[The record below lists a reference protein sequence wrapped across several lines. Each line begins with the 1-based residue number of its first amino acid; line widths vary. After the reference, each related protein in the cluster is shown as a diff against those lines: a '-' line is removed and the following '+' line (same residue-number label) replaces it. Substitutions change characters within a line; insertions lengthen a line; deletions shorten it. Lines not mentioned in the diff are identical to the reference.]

1 MKKLMVAVA
10 VTAFAVA
17 AQAAQFDWAS
27 GMSVEG
33 PTPGTGAFN
42 GEALPGT
49 MDMAG
54 QTYSMY
60 VWDNLTDTEY
70 AALNIAA
77 ADFYDTWIAKTATAI
92 DGGVQPMFGF
102 MGATASNMD
111 AADSKTY
118 YAAIL
123 LTYDEDG
130 DGKDDWYIANKAT
143 GTTDATGSGAYV
155 GDLAWTV
162 GGTNGSTSITGWTAV
177 PEPTSGLLLLLG
189 VAGLA
194 LRRRRA

>member
-17 AQAAQFDWAS
+17 AQAAQFDWKSGAS
-27 GMSVEG
+27 VQG

-42 GEALPGT
+42 GTALPGT
-49 MDMAG
+49 MSGG
-54 QTYSMY
+54 QTYTMY
-60 VWDNLTDTEY
+60 VWDNLTELEY
-70 AALNIAA
+70 TALNIAA
-77 ADFYDTWIAKTATAI
+77 ADFYDTWSAKTATAL
-92 DGGVQPMFGF
+92 GGGAQPMLDFL
-102 MGATASNMD
+102 GATASNMN
-111 AADSKTY
+111 AADGKTY

-123 LTYDEDG
+123 FTYDEDG
-130 DGKDDWYIANKAT
+130 DGTADWYIANKAT
-143 GTTDATGSGAYV
+143 GTTDATGGGATINN
-155 GDLAWTV
+155 LALTI
-162 GGTNGSTSITGWTAV
+162 GGSDGSTPITGWTAV

>member
-17 AQAAQFDWAS
+17 AQAATFEWSS
-27 GMSVEG
+27 GMSIEG
-33 PTPGTGAFN
+33 PTPGTGLFN
-42 GEALPGT
+42 GSEIPGSLEG
-49 MDMAG
+49 G
-54 QTYSMY
+54 QTYTMY
-60 VWDNLTDTEY
+60 VWDNLTELEY
-70 AALNIAA
+70 TALNIAA

-92 DGGVQPMFGF
+92 DGGVQPMLGV
-102 MGATASNMD
+102 MGATAENTS
-111 AADSKTY
+111 AVDSKTY
-118 YAAIL
+118 YAAVL

-130 DGKDDWYIANKAT
+130 DGTADWYIANKAT
-143 GTTDATGSGAYV
+143 GTTDATGSGASV
-155 GDLAWTV
+155 SDLALMV
-162 GGTNGSTSITGWTAV
+162 GGADGSTPITGWTAV

>member
-42 GEALPGT
+42 GEAISAAMEGGNGYKLF
-49 MDMAG
+49 
-54 QTYSMY
+54 
-60 VWDNLTDTEY
+60 VWDNLTELEY
-70 AALNIAA
+70 TALNIAA
-77 ADFYDTWIAKTATAI
+77 ADFYDTWSAKTASAI
-92 DGGVQPMFGF
+92 DGGVEPMFSF

-111 AADSKTY
+111 AADDKTY
-118 YAAIL
+118 YAAVL

-130 DGKDDWYIANKAT
+130 DGTADWYIANKAT
-143 GTTDATGSGAYV
+143 GHTDATGGGATV
-155 GDLAWTV
+155 SDLAWTI
-162 GGTNGSTSITGWTAV
+162 GGTDGSTPITGWTAV

>member
-27 GMSVEG
+27 GMNVEG

-42 GEALPGT
+42 GETISTAFEGGNGYKLF
-49 MDMAG
+49 
-54 QTYSMY
+54 
-60 VWDNLTDTEY
+60 VWDNLTEQEY
-70 AALNIAA
+70 TALNIAA
-77 ADFYDTWIAKTATAI
+77 ADFYDTWSAKTASAI
-92 DGGVQPMFGF
+92 DGGVEPTFSF

-111 AADSKTY
+111 AADDKTY
-118 YAAIL
+118 YAAVL

-130 DGKDDWYIANKAT
+130 DGTADWYIANKAT
-143 GTTDATGSGAYV
+143 GHTDSTGGGATVS
-155 GDLAWTV
+155 DLAWTI
-162 GGTNGSTSITGWTAV
+162 GGADGSTPITGWTAV